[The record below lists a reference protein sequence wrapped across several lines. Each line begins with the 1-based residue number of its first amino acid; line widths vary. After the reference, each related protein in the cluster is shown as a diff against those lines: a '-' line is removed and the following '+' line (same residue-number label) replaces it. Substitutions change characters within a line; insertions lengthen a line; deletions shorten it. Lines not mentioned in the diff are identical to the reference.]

1 MIFCFYQICFF
12 FWFFFQNFVTNF
24 PHTQV
29 NKSFC
34 DYLMQNNNKNRF
46 FQKKKFKEQ
55 NNSILKPVP
64 TCKKKNVTSRFYLSI
79 LWSELLGG
87 GGYVSLNL
95 ISLCIILYKIEKKI
109 KNSITESQL
118 IIFFPNFWWSCF
130 PQTQDFFNLY
140 SSFKIKSKILIC
152 HIKWHPDS
160 FQPSFSVFLSFW
172 WYHLLLWITPVCSPI
187 IISDKWLEVVFCFF
201 FLQLFLF
208 QKTVFSS

>member
-1 MIFCFYQICFF
+1 MAHGGSVTRKETPTEQFDFLLLPNLFF

-87 GGYVSLNL
+87 GGM
-95 ISLCIILYKIEKKI
+95 
-109 KNSITESQL
+109 
-118 IIFFPNFWWSCF
+118 
-130 PQTQDFFNLY
+130 
-140 SSFKIKSKILIC
+140 C
-152 HIKWHPDS
+152 H
-160 FQPSFSVFLSFW
+160 
-172 WYHLLLWITPVCSPI
+172 
-187 IISDKWLEVVFCFF
+187 
-201 FLQLFLF
+201 
-208 QKTVFSS
+208 